1 MTMEFKGRIQKQD
14 QNTMGSVACVFLP
27 RDIADY
33 LAAEGVKRILVHT
46 EGLVLKRAAI
56 SDGEGGRYI
65 MTGKDVLQK
74 LGCGIGHMLDIRIE
88 VDPDPNAVDP
98 PEELEVVLEQDE
110 EFAKYFFG
118 ITKGRQRS
126 YAFYV
131 STAKTVDTRIKRSLD
146 LAYKAKTG
154 QLDAQRRK
162 AQKTE
167 E

>member
-1 MTMEFKGRIQKQD
+1 MEFRARIQKQD
-14 QNTMGSVACVFLP
+14 QNTTGAVACVFLP
-27 RDIADY
+27 RDIADH
-33 LAAEGVKRILVHT
+33 LAQEGIKRILVHT
-46 EGLVLKRAAI
+46 QGQVFKRAAI
-56 SDGEGGRYI
+56 SDGQGGRYI

-88 VDPDPNAVDP
+88 VDPDPDAVDL

-126 YAFYV
+126 YAYFV
-131 STAKTVDTRIKRSLD
+131 TTAKTMDTRIKRSLE

-154 QLDAQRRK
+154 QLDAQRRN
-162 AQKTE
+162 AQKAKE
-167 E
+167 